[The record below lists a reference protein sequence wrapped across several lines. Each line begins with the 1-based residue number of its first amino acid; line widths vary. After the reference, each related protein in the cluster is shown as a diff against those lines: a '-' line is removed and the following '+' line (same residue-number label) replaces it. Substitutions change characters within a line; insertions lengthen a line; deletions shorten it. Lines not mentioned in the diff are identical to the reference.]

1 MQGKDSETFKA
12 TGSRRSFLI
21 QNALYS
27 RDLRFILNKNQALYV
42 I

>member
-12 TGSRRSFLI
+12 TGSRRSFLKED
-21 QNALYS
+21 ALYS
-27 RDLRFILNKNQALYV
+27 RDLRLLLNKNKALYF